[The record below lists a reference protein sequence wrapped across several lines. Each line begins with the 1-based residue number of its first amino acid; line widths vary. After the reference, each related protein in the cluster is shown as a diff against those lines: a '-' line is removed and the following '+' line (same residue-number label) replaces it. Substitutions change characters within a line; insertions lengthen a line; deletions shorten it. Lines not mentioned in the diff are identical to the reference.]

1 MFNSVQQKCGHNRR
15 DRYHEIEVTILHNFE
30 IKKKTLVVTNKF
42 RRNTV
47 HILINLSNFVE
58 FRLKTP
64 LPVFSI
70 PLAENGRPR

>member
-1 MFNSVQQKCGHNRR
+1 MFYSVQQKCGHTRR
-15 DRYHEIEVTILHNFE
+15 DRYHEIEVTILRNFE
-30 IKKKTLVVTNKF
+30 IKKTLVVTNTF

-47 HILINLSNFVE
+47 HILFNLTNFVE